1 MIYLTGCYLNNPEL
15 LFEFSNY
22 NTMLQFD
29 LFGIQNY
36 LPPFDFPSD
45 AQRISLMQTLLGELK
60 CPERVMISS
69 DVYSKHALVRISN
82 TAFYVTDQL
91 GNVYTIKNLLQETYG
106 GPGYKYVVK
115 YVTQH
120 MRDKGIT
127 QKELDQFLID
137 NPAKFFQF

>member
-1 MIYLTGCYLNNPEL
+1 MITFTGCYLNNPEL
-15 LFEFSNY
+15 MFEFSNY

-82 TAFYVTDQL
+82 TAFYVTDQFREC
-91 GNVYTIKNLLQETYG
+91 VC
-106 GPGYKYVVK
+106 
-115 YVTQH
+115 
-120 MRDKGIT
+120 
-127 QKELDQFLID
+127 
-137 NPAKFFQF
+137 

>member
-1 MIYLTGCYLNNPEL
+1 MRIFLEAGGKKEKTVICHLEWCYLNNPEL

-69 DVYSKHALVRISN
+69 DVYSKHAL
-82 TAFYVTDQL
+82 
-91 GNVYTIKNLLQETYG
+91 ETYG

>member
-69 DVYSKHALVRISN
+69 DVYSKHALVRI
-82 TAFYVTDQL
+82 FGVFDVTDLQM
-91 GNVYTIKNLLQETYG
+91 NVYTSKNLLQETYG